1 MIDPVTIGLAI
12 QGVKLVVNGIKA
24 AADEAKEAFDSI
36 NECVESG
43 KTLAD
48 SIAPVKQFFSAAGK
62 YETNRLQLEK
72 AKEEQEQAIERGE
85 SMDDHMSDAEYV
97 MELMAIDRQI
107 KQYYADIKHLFI
119 YHFQEPGMWEEFS
132 QRMNKLRSDREAKAE
147 AKRRAETEKKLKEK
161 ADIMRRR
168 RQYAKRIESFQMVL
182 AGIVIIGIIVG
193 FVFFM
198 QWMIQQGGMK

>member
-1 MIDPVTIGLAI
+1 MIDPITIGLAI
-12 QGVKLVVNGIKA
+12 QGVKLVVNGIKS

-198 QWMIQQGGMK
+198 HWMIQQGGMK

>member
-12 QGVKLVVNGIKA
+12 QGVKLVINGIKS

-62 YETNRLQLEK
+62 YETNLLQLEK
-72 AKEEQEQAIERGE
+72 AKEEQEEAIERGE
-85 SMDDHMSDAEYV
+85 SVADHMSDAEYV

-119 YHFQEPGMWEEFS
+119 YHFQEPGMWEEFW
-132 QRMNKLRSDREAKAE
+132 QRMNKLRIDREAKAE
-147 AKRRAETEKKLKEK
+147 AKRRAETEKRLQEK
-161 ADIMRRR
+161 AEALKKKR
-168 RQYAKRIESFQMVL
+168 AKAKQIEAIQT
-182 AGIVIIGIIVG
+182 IIAIIIIVG
-193 FVFFM
+193 LIISFGFFI
-198 QWMIQQGGMK
+198 QWMFQQGG